1 MTTYNELSNRTAVV
15 TGAASGMG
23 EATARLLVASG
34 ARVALV
40 ARRAD
45 VLGGLAAELGDRAL
59 AVPTDLTDDAS
70 VADAVDTIHSAF
82 GRVDLVVSAAG
93 VMLPNPITEKREDE
107 WTRMIA
113 TNLTGTLRIVNAFG
127 DDLIA
132 AATEGATADLVTIS
146 SVAAHMPMKEYA
158 VYNATKAALTHL
170 TASLRQEFGPLDVRL
185 TNLEP
190 GLTRTELGNHIDNAE
205 HSAVL
210 AGTFEVLPGLAPEDI
225 ADLIGYLTSRARHIN
240 LSQGVI
246 VPTQQPS

>member
-23 EATARLLVASG
+23 EATARLLIASG
-34 ARVALV
+34 ARVALI

-45 VLGGLAAELGDRAL
+45 VLTRLAAELGDRAL

-70 VADAVDTIHSAF
+70 VAAAVSNIHQTF

-93 VMLPNPITEKREDE
+93 VMLPNPISAKRVDE
-107 WTRMIA
+107 WSRMID
-113 TNLTGTLRIVNAFG
+113 TNLAGTLRIVTAFG
-127 DDLIA
+127 DDLIVA
-132 AATEGATADLVTIS
+132 ASEGATADLVTIS

-205 HSAVL
+205 HSATL

-240 LSQGVI
+240 LRQGVI